1 MAELYLVKSDSA
13 AHFSV
18 VHDTTL
24 DEMEVQNLETPLAL
38 LVLLQNI
45 LNQAPVSQEYHLAR
59 MYLLHV
65 AHLDLRL
72 HVELEDASPKNY
84 MDHYKSEIVLDH
96 DQ

>member
-1 MAELYLVKSDSA
+1 MVKSDSA
-13 AHFSV
+13 THFSV

-24 DEMEVQNLETPLAL
+24 DEMEVQNSETPLAL

-65 AHLDLRL
+65 AHLDLWL
-72 HVELEDASPKNY
+72 HVELEDASPKNH
-84 MDHYKSEIVLDH
+84 MDQYKSKIVFEH